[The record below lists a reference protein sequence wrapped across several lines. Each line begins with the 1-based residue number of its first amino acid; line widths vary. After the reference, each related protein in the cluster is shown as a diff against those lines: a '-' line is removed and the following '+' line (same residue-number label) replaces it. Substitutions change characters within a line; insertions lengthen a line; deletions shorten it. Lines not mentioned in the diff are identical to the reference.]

1 LFKARGFL
9 REKEQMMEK
18 NSAWNSMNR
27 AREVLEVAYLAAM
40 ATDSDSCR
48 GLAGKLATLI
58 DIIENEV
65 DDAMMTLIP
74 RDAGAGRQP
83 WC

>member
-1 LFKARGFL
+1 
-9 REKEQMMEK
+9 MMEK

-27 AREVLEVAYLAAM
+27 AREHLGVAYLAAM
-40 ATDSDSCR
+40 AIDGDPCR

-65 DDAMMTLIP
+65 EHAMMTLIP
-74 RDAGAGRQP
+74 RDAGGGRQS
-83 WC
+83 WG

>member
-1 LFKARGFL
+1 LNKARGFL
-9 REKEQMMEK
+9 REKEQMME
-18 NSAWNSMNR
+18 NSAWDSMNR
-27 AREVLEVAYLAAM
+27 AREFLGVAYLAAM
-40 ATDSDSCR
+40 AIDGDPCR

-83 WC
+83 WG